1 MLGKL
6 GNVGWVCLNLLSS
19 CPGRIWARRVTFETW
34 DPWNNWRLTID
45 QPYDEDYDYDH
56 DGGKVTSRL
65 WYQGSFELLQCLLS
79 FLRKFSLMC
88 RFCWSLSV
96 EQNCVFFL
104 LEQNAFWKIGR
115 LDKYSDRGWPGK
127 CEYRAP
133 WIYFLFFHIR
143 RNAFVG
149 TLSFLLLIKTEIRNP
164 KYSEKS
170 VQQ

>member
-1 MLGKL
+1 MW
-6 GNVGWVCLNLLSS
+6 VGCALIYFLAALAEYGQEEWLL
-19 CPGRIWARRVTFETW
+19 RLET
-34 DPWNNWRLTID
+34 LETID
-45 QPYDEDYDYDH
+45 NWPLTNHMMKTMTMIMMEERWLQGCDA
-56 DGGKVTSRL
+56 R
-65 WYQGSFELLQCLLS
+65 GSFKLLQCLLC

-164 KYSEKS
+164 TYSEKS